1 MCMDQHARLP
11 DGSVKGD
18 YGNRGADGKC
28 VCLNDACRTHEMG
41 VRVPCK
47 EGEVIFCGL
56 CANDKKARG
65 PCKHLG
71 EATSERRE
79 CDSCTGKVK
88 IKVFECEVF
97 TRCTIFKDVG
107 LPVCYNSCERY
118 EPLAS

>member
-1 MCMDQHARLP
+1 MNCIFEWVSDSDEREGWGVYRCKNGCSNQSIHSPYTAK
-11 DGSVKGD
+11 DIHGVCGD
-18 YGNRGADGKC
+18 TAQDR
-28 VCLNDACRTHEMG
+28 
-41 VRVPCK
+41 RV
-47 EGEVIFCGL
+47 
-56 CANDKKARG
+56 

-88 IKVFECEVF
+88 IKVFECEIF
-97 TRCTIFKDVG
+97 SRCTVFKDVG

>member
-1 MCMDQHARLP
+1 MQNNSAVTSWRF
-11 DGSVKGD
+11 
-18 YGNRGADGKC
+18 GNRNSDGRC
-28 VCLNDACRTHEMG
+28 ECLNPDCESH
-41 VRVPCK
+41 VRLKNGCPCD
-47 EGEVIFCGL
+47 EGEIIYCGFCSN
-56 CANDKKARG
+56 AKSG

-88 IKVFECEVF
+88 IKVFECEIF
-97 TRCTIFKDVG
+97 SRCTIFKDVG